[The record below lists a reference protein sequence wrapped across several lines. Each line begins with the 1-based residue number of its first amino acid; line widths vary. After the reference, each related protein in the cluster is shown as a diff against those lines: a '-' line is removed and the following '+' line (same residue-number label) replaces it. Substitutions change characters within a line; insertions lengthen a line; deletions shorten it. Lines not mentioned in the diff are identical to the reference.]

1 MLHGADA
8 GNGAVAFPFYRGWA
22 TLHDHSPATL
32 GIALTVFALLFDFLK
47 RRKSWSRYPPGPTSL
62 PFIGTML
69 QIDFHNPH
77 LSFTQVSARGDIWS
91 P

>member
-1 MLHGADA
+1 AIRALGE
-8 GNGAVAFPFYRGWA
+8 
-22 TLHDHSPATL
+22 THSCIWTQPYT
-32 GIALTVFALLFDFLK
+32 LTVFALLFDFLK

-77 LSFTQVSARGDIWS
+77 RSFTQVSARGAGEHS
-91 P
+91 